1 MENELLGFQK
11 EYWRALTFNN
21 KQEADDIEKRWEKH
35 SKKQLDL
42 LKKEAQLKII
52 EDIYDNIN
60 YLDSL
65 AYANDNNSNWNDYL
79 EFLKESKN
87 NREII
92 TKFASN
98 SDYIYGKKFVVSNKL
113 FEEKMMT
120 LENPVIEFKIL
131 RNSLKDF
138 QSELE
143 SEISSPTS

>member
-1 MENELLGFQK
+1 M
-11 EYWRALTFNN
+11 
-21 KQEADDIEKRWEKH
+21 I
-35 SKKQLDL
+35 
-42 LKKEAQLKII
+42 
-52 EDIYDNIN
+52 IN